1 MSTTFSKMAL
11 LGVMTIVLLLTG
23 CSMTPN
29 FVHAP
34 PASLR
39 VPLPPE
45 IQGAWAREGPNNGE
59 RARVT
64 AQGDGTVRVDFY
76 KLNPSPQDKP
86 QAPVIV
92 QALHF
97 DGTDWLLVDLREL
110 AAREGAKYPGEA
122 PYKLIK
128 YVMEDDN
135 RLCGILPSAS
145 RFAQAIK
152 AGQLQG
158 QVKTYVEPMIDVT
171 VTSPG
176 EEWVKWWSDLPASEK
191 LFAQPVFCFQ
201 RVN

>member
-1 MSTTFSKMAL
+1 MPMNFSRIAL
-11 LGVMTIVLLLTG
+11 ASAMLAALLTG

-29 FVHAP
+29 FVQAP
-34 PASLR
+34 PPSYR

-45 IQGAWAREGPNNGE
+45 IQGVWAREGKDNGE
-59 RARVT
+59 RARIT
-64 AQGDGTVRVDFY
+64 ALGDGTVRVDLF
-76 KLNPSPQDKP
+76 KTRPSAEDKP
-86 QAPVIV
+86 QAPVFV
-92 QALHF
+92 QALRF
-97 DGTDWLLVDLREL
+97 DDTDWLLVDLREL
-110 AAREGAKYPGEA
+110 AAREGAKYPGDA

-128 YVMEDDN
+128 YVMENDN

-158 QVKTYVEPMIDVT
+158 SVKTYVEPMINVT

-176 EEWVKWWSDLPASEK
+176 AEWVKWWSELPSSDK
-191 LFAQPVFCFQ
+191 MFAQPVFCFQ